1 MTNKVLLSVVTA
13 LMLSACATP
22 TPKVLS
28 ATGGSKADGTVQ
40 LSYEY
45 GLFEQPVIDYQAAQN
60 TAEKRCA
67 AWGYKNAESF
77 DTGVE
82 QCQAY
87 NGYGNCVRSRVTVT
101 YQCIN

>member
-1 MTNKVLLSVVTA
+1 MKRITLLSFCLVLLVG
-13 LMLSACATP
+13 CATP
-22 TPKVLS
+22 VHKTLN
-28 ATGGSKADGTVQ
+28 ATGGSKADATVQ

-45 GLFEQPVIDYQAAQN
+45 GLFEQPIVDYQAAQE
-60 TAEKRCA
+60 TAKKRCS

-82 QCQAY
+82 QCVAY
-87 NGYGNCVRSRVTVT
+87 NGYGNCVHARVTIT